1 MKKFSAAVTFVMVWG
16 IVLFCLFSTS
26 VYAFEDTT
34 IHIGNQAQSLKDALE
49 MIPAHAGDVK
59 IVIDYDYT
67 ENCRFKEDGW
77 QAKFE
82 IPEDRGI
89 TSVTIT
95 GNGRRRTIKSN
106 SSIKPVL
113 VTNGVPLTIDYGIDM
128 EASQFILVGGSY
140 AGYDH
145 PHRSVD
151 ESSLTVNGAVL
162 WIYGGGFSGVNGSTS
177 EVDQVNVTLNGYA
190 ERVYSGG
197 RVNAGETYVH
207 SAKLTFG
214 NESQLGYGICF
225 GGFTVN
231 VNQPSAVVD
240 QTDIYWNAGGNNVPV
255 ITDSTY
261 CNMVEAASPS
271 LH

>member
-1 MKKFSAAVTFVMVWG
+1 M
-16 IVLFCLFSTS
+16 
-26 VYAFEDTT
+26 
-34 IHIGNQAQSLKDALE
+34 
-49 MIPAHAGDVK
+49 
-59 IVIDYDYT
+59 
-67 ENCRFKEDGW
+67 
-77 QAKFE
+77 
-82 IPEDRGI
+82 
-89 TSVTIT
+89 
-95 GNGRRRTIKSN
+95 
-106 SSIKPVL
+106 
-113 VTNGVPLTIDYGIDM
+113 
-128 EASQFILVGGSY
+128 
-140 AGYDH
+140 
-145 PHRSVD
+145 
-151 ESSLTVNGAVL
+151 
-162 WIYGGGFSGVNGSTS
+162 NGSTS